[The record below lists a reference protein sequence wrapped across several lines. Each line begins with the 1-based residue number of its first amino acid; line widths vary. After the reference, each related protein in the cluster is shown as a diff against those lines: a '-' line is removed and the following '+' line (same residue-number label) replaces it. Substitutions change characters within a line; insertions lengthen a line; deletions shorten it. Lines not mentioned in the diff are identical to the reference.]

1 MSSTQPT
8 LIATSKLKTNPNNP
22 RAIRKDQLDKL
33 VKSLREFPEMLEAR
47 PIVVDPDFVVLG
59 GNMRLKAAQLAGLTE
74 VPVYVASWEEAK
86 HKEFIIKDNL
96 AFGEWD
102 WDMLAN
108 EWDAEELD
116 DWGLDVPLEEEP
128 TEGLTDPDD
137 VPEVPEEPTTKPG
150 DLWILGDHRL
160 LCGDSTKAEDVERL
174 MDGEK
179 VNLAFT
185 SPPYAEQREYDEES
199 GFKPIP
205 PDRYVEWFKSIQEN
219 VYLYLELDGSWFVNI
234 KPASRGLTTELYVL
248 ELVLAHVKNWGW
260 NFATEYCWE
269 RAGIPQEPQRRF
281 KNQFEPI
288 YQFTKGEWKFRPVA
302 VQIESKS
309 AFKYGGKAKRK
320 DASNQGVDMNWN
332 HAAPGM
338 AYPGNRLPTFS
349 SSHEAL
355 GHGAAFPVGLPEWFI
370 KAYTD
375 KADIVY
381 DPFAGSGST
390 LLASEQTGR
399 KAVCIEISPKYCDVI
414 VKRWEDFTGKKAEL
428 WKQ

>member
-1 MSSTQPT
+1 MSLTQPT
-8 LIATSKLKTNPNNP
+8 RIATSKLKTNPNNP

-116 DWGLDVPLEEEP
+116 DWGLDVPLEEES

-174 MDGEK
+174 MDGNSAELM
-179 VNLAFT
+179 VT
-185 SPPYAEQREYDEES
+185 DPPYGVNYDANWRNEAMPEKNDKNRWKDGQGRAIGKVKNDNRADWTEAYSLWSGKVAYVWHDGKVSPLVGGNLES
-199 GFKPIP
+199 CGLVLRNLIIWGKNQHAISRGNYHHKHEPCWYAVRKGENAGWVGDRTQTTLWNIDKPRKSETGHSTQKPIECMETP
-205 PDRYVEWFKSIQEN
+205 
-219 VYLYLELDGSWFVNI
+219 L
-234 KPASRGLTTELYVL
+234 
-248 ELVLAHVKNWGW
+248 KN
-260 NFATEYCWE
+260 
-269 RAGIPQEPQRRF
+269 
-281 KNQFEPI
+281 
-288 YQFTKGEWKFRPVA
+288 
-302 VQIESKS
+302 
-309 AFKYGGKAKRK
+309 
-320 DASNQGVDMNWN
+320 
-332 HAAPGM
+332 
-338 AYPGNRLPTFS
+338 
-349 SSHEAL
+349 HE
-355 GHGAAFPVGLPEWFI
+355 G
-370 KAYTD
+370 D
-375 KADIVY
+375 VY
-381 DPFAGSGST
+381 DPFLGSGTT
-390 LLASEQTGR
+390 LIAAEKTGR
-399 KAVCIEISPKYCDVI
+399 KCYGMELDPKYCDVI

>member
-1 MSSTQPT
+1 MYSPQPT
-8 LIATSKLKTNPNNP
+8 LTATNKLKTNPNNP

-74 VPVYVASWEEAK
+74 VPVYIASWEEAK

-150 DLWILGDHRL
+150 DLWLLGEHRL

-174 MDGEK
+174 MDGNSPELM
-179 VNLAFT
+179 VT
-185 SPPYAEQREYDEES
+185 DPPYGVNYDANWRNEALTKSQRATGQVSNDDRADWTEAYSLWGGKVAYVWHDGKVSPLIGSNLES
-199 GFKPIP
+199 CGLVLRNLIIWGKNQHAISRGNYHHKHEPCWYAVRKGENAGWIGDRSQTTLWEIDKPRKSETGHSTQKPIECMETP
-205 PDRYVEWFKSIQEN
+205 
-219 VYLYLELDGSWFVNI
+219 L
-234 KPASRGLTTELYVL
+234 
-248 ELVLAHVKNWGW
+248 KNH
-260 NFATEYCWE
+260 
-269 RAGIPQEPQRRF
+269 
-281 KNQFEPI
+281 
-288 YQFTKGEWKFRPVA
+288 
-302 VQIESKS
+302 
-309 AFKYGGKAKRK
+309 
-320 DASNQGVDMNWN
+320 QGN
-332 HAAPGM
+332 
-338 AYPGNRLPTFS
+338 
-349 SSHEAL
+349 
-355 GHGAAFPVGLPEWFI
+355 
-370 KAYTD
+370 
-375 KADIVY
+375 VY
-381 DPFAGSGST
+381 DPFLGSGTT
-390 LLASEQTGR
+390 LIAAEKTGR
-399 KAVCIEISPKYCDVI
+399 KCYGMELDPKYCDVI

>member
-1 MSSTQPT
+1 MSLTQPT
-8 LIATSKLKTNPNNP
+8 RIATSKLKTNPNNP

-108 EWDAEELD
+108 EWDAEELG
-116 DWGLDVPLEEEP
+116 DWGLEIPFEDEP
-128 TEGLTDPDD
+128 AEGLTDPDD

-174 MDGEK
+174 MDGNSAELM
-179 VNLAFT
+179 VT
-185 SPPYAEQREYDEES
+185 DPPYGVNYDANWRNEAMPEKNDKNRWKDGQGRAIGKVKNDNRADWTEAYSLWSGKVAYVWHDGKVSPLVGGNLES
-199 GFKPIP
+199 CGLVLRNLIIWGKNQHAISRGNYHHKHEPCWYAVRKGENAGWVGDRTQTTLWNIDKPRKSETGHSTQKPIECMETP
-205 PDRYVEWFKSIQEN
+205 
-219 VYLYLELDGSWFVNI
+219 L
-234 KPASRGLTTELYVL
+234 
-248 ELVLAHVKNWGW
+248 KN
-260 NFATEYCWE
+260 
-269 RAGIPQEPQRRF
+269 
-281 KNQFEPI
+281 
-288 YQFTKGEWKFRPVA
+288 
-302 VQIESKS
+302 
-309 AFKYGGKAKRK
+309 
-320 DASNQGVDMNWN
+320 
-332 HAAPGM
+332 
-338 AYPGNRLPTFS
+338 
-349 SSHEAL
+349 HE
-355 GHGAAFPVGLPEWFI
+355 G
-370 KAYTD
+370 D
-375 KADIVY
+375 VY
-381 DPFAGSGST
+381 DPFLGSGTT
-390 LLASEQTGR
+390 LIAAEKTGR
-399 KAVCIEISPKYCDVI
+399 KCYGMELDPKYCDVI

>member
-8 LIATSKLKTNPNNP
+8 RIATSKLKTNPNNP

-116 DWGLDVPLEEEP
+116 DWGLDVPLEEES

-174 MDGEK
+174 MDGNSAELM
-179 VNLAFT
+179 VT
-185 SPPYAEQREYDEES
+185 DPPYGVNYDANWRNEAMPEKNDKNRWKDGQGRAIGKVKNDNRADWTEAYSLWSGKVAYVWHDGKVSPLVGGNLES
-199 GFKPIP
+199 CGLVLRNLIIWGKNQHAISRGNYHHKHEPCWYAVRKGENAGWVGDRTQTTLWNIDKPRKSETGHSTQKPIECMETP
-205 PDRYVEWFKSIQEN
+205 
-219 VYLYLELDGSWFVNI
+219 L
-234 KPASRGLTTELYVL
+234 
-248 ELVLAHVKNWGW
+248 KN
-260 NFATEYCWE
+260 
-269 RAGIPQEPQRRF
+269 
-281 KNQFEPI
+281 
-288 YQFTKGEWKFRPVA
+288 
-302 VQIESKS
+302 
-309 AFKYGGKAKRK
+309 
-320 DASNQGVDMNWN
+320 
-332 HAAPGM
+332 
-338 AYPGNRLPTFS
+338 
-349 SSHEAL
+349 HE
-355 GHGAAFPVGLPEWFI
+355 G
-370 KAYTD
+370 D
-375 KADIVY
+375 VY
-381 DPFAGSGST
+381 DPFLGSGTT
-390 LLASEQTGR
+390 LIAAEKTGR
-399 KAVCIEISPKYCDVI
+399 KCYGMELDPKYCDVI